1 MLTGYLGLSITGMG
15 MTGRPKVL
23 VTGASGLIGR
33 RVIADLGDRFA
44 FSGLSRRPV
53 EGIPHAQA
61 DITDLHAVRS
71 ACRGMDM
78 VLHLAAETIEYDDWD
93 KVMDVTIGGTLNLY
107 RAAQEAGVKRVVFAS
122 AGSTMIGYEWYPG
135 SPYAALAANKIQRLP
150 EGERML
156 LHTDPPRPADFYSVG
171 KLFGENAGRLFSDK
185 YGMSVIVIRVGAVL
199 ADDRFDG
206 HVAFAPSFLR
216 RLRIHRLDVEELSR
230 WLDVAADAH
239 AHRAR
244 RLRSDA
250 AAATA
255 RDVDRLPQLTDL
267 QRDDARPVGRL
278 LQLELLVQFLEAH
291 LLRLEHVRARCDR
304 RECKPALGIGHRL
317 DLLAVGFERELH
329 VRHHSTGR
337 IVDDALEWCLRDRAA
352 DHRNRHEQREKGAG
366 QQARAQTTWC
376 RTLQMRIEHGGDSP
390 VERRRSGHR
399 HGKGGYGGRHAQ
411 RARNGNE
418 GFRIGVRCD
427 AKREHGVVARALAF
441 DRQPM

>member
-1 MLTGYLGLSITGMG
+1 MG

-199 ADDRFDG
+199 ADDTPSLVRELPGFLSQRDLVSIIDKCLGAPDDLRFDIF
-206 HVAFAPSFLR
+206 HAVSNNSR
-216 RLRIHRLDVEELSR
+216 RWRDIEH
-230 WLDVAADAH
+230 
-239 AHRAR
+239 
-244 RLRSDA
+244 
-250 AAATA
+250 A
-255 RDVDRLPQLTDL
+255 RDVLGWEPVDSSDRFD
-267 QRDDARPVGRL
+267 
-278 LQLELLVQFLEAH
+278 
-291 LLRLEHVRARCDR
+291 
-304 RECKPALGIGHRL
+304 PAT
-317 DLLAVGFERELH
+317 LA
-329 VRHHSTGR
+329 
-337 IVDDALEWCLRDRAA
+337 
-352 DHRNRHEQREKGAG
+352 
-366 QQARAQTTWC
+366 
-376 RTLQMRIEHGGDSP
+376 
-390 VERRRSGHR
+390 
-399 HGKGGYGGRHAQ
+399 
-411 RARNGNE
+411 
-418 GFRIGVRCD
+418 
-427 AKREHGVVARALAF
+427 
-441 DRQPM
+441 